1 MELLETTSLVLG
13 GNMEDNFMNDNISKN
28 VNYFMSL
35 DKDNQIRCLTGMFE
49 TIDSLTNETLF
60 MQTLNDDAK
69 LEWFN
74 NESFELANDL
84 SIKIDKAIKYIEA
97 ENSIGNEIEYTT
109 RLLDILRGEDD
120 EPKKSN

>member
-1 MELLETTSLVLG
+1 
-13 GNMEDNFMNDNISKN
+13 MEDNFMNDNISKN

-84 SIKIDKAIKYIEA
+84 SIKINKAIEYIEQ
-97 ENSIGNEIEYTT
+97 EDWNTEYDKK
-109 RLLDILRGEDD
+109 LLDILRGEKD
-120 EPKKSN
+120 E

>member
-1 MELLETTSLVLG
+1 
-13 GNMEDNFMNDNISKN
+13 MEDNFMNDNISKN

-69 LEWFN
+69 LE
-74 NESFELANDL
+74 
-84 SIKIDKAIKYIEA
+84 
-97 ENSIGNEIEYTT
+97 
-109 RLLDILRGEDD
+109 
-120 EPKKSN
+120 